1 MRTISAVWSSWGPS
15 PQLRTFTEAL
25 NSTWHR
31 ILSTCGL
38 CHVIK
43 CCVKAS
49 KWAGQMCCWLNLK
62 EEVGRHLLCH
72 TVCITVTNSVLHT
85 VERGCRMT
93 RLHLRLTI
101 DSCRLLNI
109 QWIIH
114 RYTSGLRNIIGKS
127 KEIDAKWRD
136 MSKQFLL
143 SNCKLFSAENLPV
156 WLIFSHSTALCLRPQ
171 LRSHRTCQADCNS
184 WPLYPP
190 TCRSP
195 LIGFSIGP

>member
-1 MRTISAVWSSWGPS
+1 MLCKSFKVSRADVLLIESEGGSGTP
-15 PQLRTFTEAL
+15 LAL
-25 NSTWHR
+25 SNS
-31 ILSTCGL
+31 LYYS
-38 CHVIK
+38 
-43 CCVKAS
+43 
-49 KWAGQMCCWLNLK
+49 
-62 EEVGRHLLCH
+62 H

-101 DSCRLLNI
+101 DSCKVLNI

-127 KEIDAKWRD
+127 REIDAKWRD

-156 WLIFSHSTALCLRPQ
+156 WPIFSHSTALCLRPQ

-195 LIGFSIGP
+195 LIGFSIGPFILIYLTIAMHYWQKEM